1 MLAEVKIDPSTVTL
15 TTRARDGHEEAAA
28 TAEES
33 VRRFASSML
42 GLTIP

>member
-1 MLAEVKIDPSTVTL
+1 MLAEVKIDALTATL
-15 TTRARDGHEEAAA
+15 TTRARDGHEDAAA
-28 TAEES
+28 TAEQS